1 MPTAEAFSATTG
13 APGRRSATVRLAGSA
28 RGDRQPG
35 NALHRHLLH
44 MPALSRQRVLRVQDE
59 QGPVPAW
66 PAVPCVRDVTFRG
79 DASQVR
85 TASRPRVMAT
95 LRNLAIA
102 LIRRAGYTKIAATI
116 RKIKYDPHLLLAILG
131 LQPACQTPHDQQ
143 K

>member
-1 MPTAEAFSATTG
+1 GPPVRPGATASPATRCT
-13 APGRRSATVRLAGSA
+13 AISCTGRRSRASEYCESRTSRVRCL
-28 RGDRQPG
+28 
-35 NALHRHLLH
+35 
-44 MPALSRQRVLRVQDE
+44 
-59 QGPVPAW
+59 PAW

>member
-1 MPTAEAFSATTG
+1 MSRSVGTRPRSG
-13 APGRRSATVRLAGSA
+13 PRPGR
-28 RGDRQPG
+28 
-35 NALHRHLLH
+35 
-44 MPALSRQRVLRVQDE
+44 
-59 QGPVPAW
+59 
-66 PAVPCVRDVTFRG
+66 
-79 DASQVR
+79 AS
-85 TASRPRVMAT
+85 AT